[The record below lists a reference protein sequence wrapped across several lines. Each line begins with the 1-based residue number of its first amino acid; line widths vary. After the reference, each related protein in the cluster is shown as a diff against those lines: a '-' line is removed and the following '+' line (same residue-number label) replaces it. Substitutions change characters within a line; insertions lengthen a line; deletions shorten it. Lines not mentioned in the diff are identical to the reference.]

1 MRFIREH
8 KLFSLLITVVLVLCI
23 IMIVSYKTGGT
34 HNFIGNIFQSG
45 TTTIQKPLSNAGT
58 SIKSNVRGIFKFK
71 QVVAEN
77 EELKKEVSDL
87 QQKVIDLTLKK
98 NELQQLQELS
108 NTLNYESVNDTHNIV
123 SANIISLDGSNWFNL
138 FTIDRGTE
146 SGIQKDC
153 IVVNGDGLVGK
164 VTEAGN
170 GWSKVVSII
179 DESNSVSFMVL
190 RDMSLIGIVSGDSN
204 GSLSGFM
211 LDNKASVIEGD
222 ILVTSNMGL
231 YPEGI
236 KIGKILKV
244 EYNSDTQLKTV
255 KIKPSVSFKSLQK
268 VAVII

>member
-45 TTTIQKPLSNAGT
+45 TTTIQKPLSNAST

-77 EELKKEVSDL
+77 EDLKKEVSDL

>member
-34 HNFIGNIFQSG
+34 SSFIGNIFQSG
-45 TTTIQKPLSNAGT
+45 TTTIQKPLSNAST
-58 SIKSNVRGIFKFK
+58 SIKSNVRGIFKFR

-77 EELKKEVSDL
+77 EDLKKEVSDL

-108 NTLNYESVNDTHNIV
+108 NALNYESVNSTNNLV
-123 SANIISLDGSNWFNL
+123 SASIISLDGSNWFNL
-138 FTIDRGTE
+138 FTIDRGIE
-146 SGIQKDC
+146 SGIKKDC

-164 VTEAGN
+164 VTDVGN

-179 DESNSVSFMVL
+179 DQSNSVSFMVL

-222 ILVTSNMGL
+222 VLVTSNMGL

>member
-8 KLFSLLITVVLVLCI
+8 KLFSLLITVVLILSI
-23 IMIVSYKTGGT
+23 IMIVSYKMGGA
-34 HNFIGNIFQSG
+34 HSFIGNLLQTG
-45 TTTIQKPLSNAGT
+45 TTSIEKPLSSGST
-58 SIKSNVRGIFKFK
+58 SVKSNLRGIFKFR
-71 QVVAEN
+71 QVVDEN
-77 EELKKEVSDL
+77 EQLRKEVSDL
-87 QQKVIDLTLKK
+87 QQKVIKLTLKK
-98 NELQQLQELS
+98 NELKQLKELS
-108 NTLNYESVNDTHNIV
+108 NALNYESVNDNHNLV

-146 SGIQKDC
+146 SGIKKDC

-164 VTEAGN
+164 VTETGK

-179 DESNSVSFMVL
+179 DESNNVSFMVL
-190 RDMSLIGIVSGDSN
+190 RDMSLIGVVSGDSK

-222 ILVTSNMGL
+222 VLVTSNMGL
-231 YPEGI
+231 YPAGI
-236 KIGKILKV
+236 KIGKIRSV

-255 KIKPSVSFKSLQK
+255 KIEPSVSFKSLQK